1 MSKNFIFNT
10 KVYYEDTDAGG
21 IVYYANYLKFI
32 ERARSEMIKEI
43 GFSNNFLLKNNNA
56 FIIVKSCNLEFKKSA
71 RLEDELKIFSSIK
84 FISKSSFKMSQ
95 LITRSNELLVIS
107 LVHLVFVNK
116 DGKIIKIPE
125 ILSNKLKFFLS
136 K

>member
-1 MSKNFIFNT
+1 MKNIHNFNLR
-10 KVYYEDTDAGG
+10 VYYEDTDAGG

-84 FISKSSFKMSQ
+84 FISKSSFNKSDK
-95 LITRSNELLVIS
+95 LV
-107 LVHLVFVNK
+107 LK
-116 DGKIIKIPE
+116 K
-125 ILSNKLKFFLS
+125 SNKINNTSLPYH
-136 K
+136 